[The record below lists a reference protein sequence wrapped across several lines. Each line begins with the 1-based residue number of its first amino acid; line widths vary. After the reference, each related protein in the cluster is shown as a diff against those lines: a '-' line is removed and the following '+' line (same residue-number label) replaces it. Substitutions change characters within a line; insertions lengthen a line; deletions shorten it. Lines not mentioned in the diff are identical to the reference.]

1 MDSPGGL
8 EERKKGGDK
17 AEEGQGISIMH
28 CEFSIDE
35 KFALFAPF
43 FSADS
48 LKRKN
53 ASFRH

>member
-8 EERKKGGDK
+8 EERKKGRDK
-17 AEEGQGISIMH
+17 VEEGQGISMRH
-28 CEFSIDE
+28 REFSIDE
-35 KFALFAPF
+35 KFSLFAPF

-48 LKRKN
+48 LKRQN